1 MKTMETS
8 RDNEHE
14 EDVVTRSRDALQGR
28 AIVIIVHGLPEAS
41 IVGNNCGEGGQG
53 GSVADE
59 TIMYRAKTMA
69 TTERG
74 MRR

>member
-1 MKTMETS
+1 M
-8 RDNEHE
+8 
-14 EDVVTRSRDALQGR
+14 VV
-28 AIVIIVHGLPEAS
+28 VIHGLPKAP
-41 IVGNNCGEGGQG
+41 VVDDDRGEGGRG

-59 TIMYRAKTMA
+59 MITDGAKTMA

>member
-1 MKTMETS
+1 MKTTETS

-14 EDVVTRSRDALQGR
+14 EDVVMRSRDTLQGR
-28 AIVIIVHGLPEAS
+28 VIVIIVHGLPEAP
-41 IVGNNCGEGGQG
+41 IVVNNCGEGGQG